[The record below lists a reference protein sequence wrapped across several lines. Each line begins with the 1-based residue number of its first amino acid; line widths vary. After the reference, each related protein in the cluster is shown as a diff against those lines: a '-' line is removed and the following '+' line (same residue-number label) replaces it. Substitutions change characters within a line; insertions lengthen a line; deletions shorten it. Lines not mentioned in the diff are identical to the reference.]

1 MDSPLS
7 QTNPFPWLADRF
19 QPVQQ
24 RLVRQRDRV
33 SGQLQKEL
41 TQLEAW
47 LTVPLCLWPVDLVAV
62 ADDWLQTSGRRRAPE
77 PALTALLAW
86 LGEHPDL
93 TACEVAR
100 KHEAESVRVGDYGQ
114 FLTAGHKFDEAEA
127 ALGQNREFRTAW
139 TRLKGMPGMK
149 TFLQRSSVVRRSPVS
164 ERGYRAWLDQ
174 PIKGAAA
181 ARQRLFDTFCHRW
194 SLYGMH
200 GDRPLLLKPT
210 VNLTPFGTMIFVP
223 SFWSL
228 DPKRDLRWPAVTR
241 LHQLGRRRRQ
251 GTALTE
257 QRREK
262 LARAE
267 ALQRVWQELT
277 ASGLR
282 GEARVTA
289 ALTVLGWPPETD
301 ERTLRQLRRVPL
313 N

>member
-1 MDSPLS
+1 MSSPLP
-7 QTNPFPWLADRF
+7 QTNPFPWLADRLR
-19 QPVQQ
+19 PVQQ
-24 RLVRQRDRV
+24 RLARRRELAGQRTP
-33 SGQLQKEL
+33 KEL

-62 ADDWLQTSGRRRAPE
+62 AEDWLKSTARRSAPE
-77 PALTALLAW
+77 SALGILLDW
-86 LGEHPDL
+86 LGEPPDPA
-93 TACEVAR
+93 ACEIAR
-100 KHEAESVRVGDYGQ
+100 KHEAESVRVGDYRQ

-127 ALGQNREFRTAW
+127 ALGQNREFQDSW
-139 TRLKGMPGMK
+139 TRLNRMPGMQ
-149 TFLQRSSVVRRSPVS
+149 TFLKRGSVVRRSPVS

-174 PIKGAAA
+174 PGQGAQA

-223 SFWSL
+223 NYWSL
-228 DPKRDLRWPAVTR
+228 DPKRDLRWPAVTK

-257 QRREK
+257 QRRDK

-267 ALQRVWQELT
+267 ALQQVWRELT

-282 GEARVTA
+282 GQARVIA
-289 ALTVLGWPPETD
+289 ALKILGWPPETD
-301 ERTLRQLRRVPL
+301 ERTLRQLRRVTL
-313 N
+313 D

>member
-1 MDSPLS
+1 MPSPHS
-7 QTNPFPWLADRF
+7 PSTPFPWLTDRIR
-19 QPVQQ
+19 PVQQ
-24 RLVRQRDRV
+24 RLAQRRKLAGEHN
-33 SGQLQKEL
+33 SREL

-62 ADDWLQTSGRRRAPE
+62 ADDWLRTTARRSDPE
-77 PALTALLAW
+77 SVLNALLNW
-86 LGEHPDL
+86 LGEPPDPA
-93 TACEVAR
+93 ACEVAR

-127 ALGQNREFRTAW
+127 ALGQNREFQTAW
-139 TRLKGMPGMK
+139 SRLKGMPGMK
-149 TFLQRSSVVRRSPVS
+149 TFLKRSSVVRRSPVS

-174 PIKGAAA
+174 PGRGAAA

-223 SFWSL
+223 NYWSL

-267 ALQRVWQELT
+267 ALQQVWRELT

-289 ALTVLGWPPETD
+289 ALKVLGWPPETD
-301 ERTLRQLRRVPL
+301 ERTLRQLRRVL
-313 N
+313 LD